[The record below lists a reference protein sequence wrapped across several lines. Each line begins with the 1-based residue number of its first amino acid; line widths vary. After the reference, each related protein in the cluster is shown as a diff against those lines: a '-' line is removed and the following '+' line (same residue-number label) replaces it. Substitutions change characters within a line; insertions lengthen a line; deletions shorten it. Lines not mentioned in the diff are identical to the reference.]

1 MLSLDDDER
10 TAQILAR
17 RWRGSN
23 PGVSDD
29 VLIEAFDLAYD
40 AIKLAEGTVID
51 DTQMR
56 RRA

>member
-10 TAQILAR
+10 TDQVLAR
-17 RWRGSN
+17 RWRGSIRT
-23 PGVSDD
+23 SDD

>member
-1 MLSLDDDER
+1 MAWLY
-10 TAQILAR
+10 
-17 RWRGSN
+17 

-40 AIKLAEGTVID
+40 AVKLAEGTVID